1 MAVPIAPKW
10 VTDLIMN
17 LLHDA
22 EQPLENRLT
31 AEQHLNVVPHWIRTA
46 ASAILGYQMQRYE
59 AAAPPAD
66 DATAPLPYTVPL
78 PTPPAAA
85 PVSTSDAVTAVIPL
99 NLAPQA
105 ETTVPANAPGR

>member
-1 MAVPIAPKW
+1 
-10 VTDLIMN
+10 MN

-66 DATAPLPYTVPL
+66 DATAPLPA
-78 PTPPAAA
+78 TPPAPAAA
-85 PVSTSDAVTAVIPL
+85 PAGTSDAVTAVIPL
-99 NLAPQA
+99 HLAPQA
-105 ETTVPANAPGR
+105 LPETTVPANAPGR